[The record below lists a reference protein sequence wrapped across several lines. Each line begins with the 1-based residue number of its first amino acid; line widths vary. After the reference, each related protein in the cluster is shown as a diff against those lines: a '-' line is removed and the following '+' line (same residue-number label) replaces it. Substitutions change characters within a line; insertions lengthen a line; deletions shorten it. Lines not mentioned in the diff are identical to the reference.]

1 MNRIRVVSCL
11 LGVVCAGRAMACDL
25 CSVYSAVEARESGP
39 GWSGTVFEQFTHYG
53 TLQEDGHEVSNP
65 VGQYLDSSIT
75 HFIVGY
81 QFNERFGLQLN
92 VPFIYRSFKRPEGFA
107 IDRGTVSG
115 LGDMSLVANV
125 RLYEKLTEDTTIL
138 VSGLGGIKF
147 PTGSSHRL
155 KEELNETPPP
165 PGAPE
170 SGIHGHD
177 LALGSGSYDG
187 IIGGTAL
194 ARWKRLFASA
204 GLQYAIR
211 TEGDVHYRYAND
223 LTWNGGPG
231 VYLWMAHEGTL
242 TLQLNVSGE
251 TKGKDTFEGDKAED
265 TAITSL
271 YLGPE
276 VGLTWKRNLS
286 ADFGVDIPVSQNNS
300 ALQAVADYRI
310 RAAATW
316 RF

>member
-1 MNRIRVVSCL
+1 MNKIGAVSFL
-11 LGVVCAGRAMACDL
+11 LGVLFAGGAPACDL
-25 CSVYSAVEARESGP
+25 CSVYSATEARESRP
-39 GWSGTVFEQFTHYG
+39 GWNAAVFEQFTHFG
-53 TLQEDGHEVSNP
+53 TLQEDGHRVPNP

-81 QFNERFGLQLN
+81 QFNDRVGAQVN

-115 LGDMSLVANV
+115 LGDMSLVGNV
-125 RLYEKLTEDTTIL
+125 RVYEKLAEDTTVL
-138 VSGLGGIKF
+138 VSGLAGIKF
-147 PTGSSHRL
+147 PTGSSDRL

-187 IIGGTAL
+187 IIGGSGL
-194 ARWKRLFASA
+194 ARWKRLFVSAS
-204 GLQYAIR
+204 LQYAIR
-211 TEGDVHYRYAND
+211 GEGDFDYRYAND
-223 LTWNGGPG
+223 LTWSGGPG
-231 VYLWMAHEGTL
+231 VYLWLTHQGTS

-251 TKGKDTFEGDKAED
+251 TKGKDTFQGEKAED
-265 TAITSL
+265 TGITSV

-276 VGLTWKRNLS
+276 IALTWKRNLS
-286 ADFGVDIPVSQNNS
+286 AEVGVDIPVSQDNT